1 MNRPNGISERERFF
15 TLSLDMLCIANFDG
29 YFLDLNPAW
38 ERTLGFTIE
47 ELKARPFI
55 DFVHPDDREST
66 TAEAEKIM
74 STGRDVVS
82 FENRYLCK
90 DGGYRWILWSS
101 TLSLEKRLYYAVGRD
116 ITRRKQAEDALE
128 QEQSLLQTFM
138 DNTPDHIYFKD
149 KESRFIR
156 INKAQTNLFR
166 LSDARDA
173 IGKTDAEFF
182 TEEHAQQAYKDERE
196 VIRSGKPMAAK
207 EEKETWPSG
216 EETWVSTTKAPLFDK
231 SGQIMGT
238 FGISRDITERMRA
251 QAELQAAKEAAEY
264 ADRAKSDFLANMS
277 HELRTPLNA
286 IIGFAEILRDEIIGP
301 IRPEQRELVV
311 DIHTSGRH
319 LLNMINDILDL
330 SKIEAG
336 TMDLDFETFSVVDAM
351 EEVNTIVN
359 ALASKKQIQ
368 LAQEFDQDIT
378 VTADKTKFKQILY
391 NLLANGVKFTNED
404 GRVTTKF
411 EISDNSLLIQVI
423 DTGVGISPEDQ
434 EMLFQAFTQVD
445 TSKARAHEGTGLGLA
460 LTKRLVELHGGEIW
474 VESTVGEGSTF
485 SFTLPMQR
493 HVTSSP
499 APMPAN
505 LPASADNRTILVA
518 EDNEQAAHLLGIYL
532 MEAGYRVEYATDGEA
547 AIAKAAEIKPFAITL
562 DIMLP
567 KKDGWQVLKALKAN
581 PDLQSIPVIIVSIT
595 EERQLGFGLGAVDHL
610 VKPIDKTALLAS
622 LRSLHLPERDGSVRI
637 LIIDDDPR
645 AIRLLSTALESE
657 GYDVLKAYGGQE
669 GIDLAVAEAPALII
683 LDLAMPEVDGFQV
696 VKRLAEDPEA
706 CDIPIVICTAMDL
719 TNEEKDR
726 LNGQIQSVIEKTGN
740 VRQKLLEAI
749 KRIERFRTPS
759 TSSVDVWMLD
769 AFHCPN
775 VTHEAKFFVFSGIN
789 AERGSVLRG
798 KEFPCCRLLGLV
810 VYQAILQIYT
820 PRCQK
825 LRLL

>member
-29 YFLDLNPAW
+29 YFVDLNPAW

-47 ELKARPFI
+47 ELKAKPFI
-55 DFVHPDDREST
+55 DFVHPDDQEPT
-66 TAEAEKIM
+66 IAEAEKIM
-74 STGRDVVS
+74 TTGQDVVS
-82 FENRYLCK
+82 FENRYMCK
-90 DGGYRWILWSS
+90 NGEYRWILWSS
-101 TLSLEKRLYYAVGRD
+101 SLSLEKRLYYAVGRD

-128 QEQSLLQTFM
+128 QEQSLLKAFM
-138 DNTPDHIYFKD
+138 DNTTDHIYFKD

-166 LSDARDA
+166 LSDAREA
-173 IGKTDAEFF
+173 IGRTDAEFF
-182 TEEHAQQAYKDERE
+182 TKEHAQQAYADEQD
-196 VIRSGKPMAAK
+196 VIRSGIPMAAK

-216 EETWVSTTKAPLFDK
+216 EETWVSTTRAPLFDR
-231 SGQIMGT
+231 SGQIIGT
-238 FGISRDITERMRA
+238 FGISRDITERVRA
-251 QAELQAAKEAAEY
+251 QEELQAAKEAAEY

-301 IRPEQRELVV
+301 IRPDQKELVV

-336 TMDLDFETFSVVDAM
+336 TMDLDFETFSIVDTM
-351 EEVNTIVN
+351 EEVNTVVN
-359 ALASKKQIQ
+359 ALASKKRIH
-368 LAQEFDQDIT
+368 LIQEFDRDIT

-391 NLLANGVKFTNED
+391 NLLANGVKFTNEG
-404 GRVTTKF
+404 GRVTTKL
-411 EISDNSLLIQVI
+411 EISEDSLLVRVI
-423 DTGVGISPEDQ
+423 DTGVGITPEDQ

-485 SFTLPMQR
+485 SFTLPIQR
-493 HVTSSP
+493 HAASSP
-499 APMPAN
+499 APTPSN
-505 LPASADNRTILVA
+505 LPSTADNRTILVA

-567 KKDGWQVLKALKAN
+567 KKDGWQVLRALKAN

-622 LRSLHLPERDGSVRI
+622 LRSLRLPEQDGGVRI
-637 LIIDDDPR
+637 LIVDDDPQ
-645 AIRLLSTALESE
+645 AIRLLSTVLESE
-657 GYDVLKAYGGQE
+657 GYDVLSAHGGQE
-669 GIDLAVAEAPALII
+669 GINLAIAEAPALII

-696 VKRLAEDPEA
+696 VKRLAEHPGA

-719 TNEEKDR
+719 TDEEKDR

-749 KRIERFRTPS
+749 RRIERFRTPS
-759 TSSVDVWMLD
+759 IPSSD
-769 AFHCPN
+769 
-775 VTHEAKFFVFSGIN
+775 E
-789 AERGSVLRG
+789 
-798 KEFPCCRLLGLV
+798 
-810 VYQAILQIYT
+810 
-820 PRCQK
+820 
-825 LRLL
+825 

>member
-1 MNRPNGISERERFF
+1 MNRPSDISERDRFF

-38 ERTLGFTIE
+38 ERTLGFTLE
-47 ELKARPFI
+47 ELKAKPFI

-66 TAEAEKIM
+66 IAEAEKIM
-74 STGRDVVS
+74 TTGQNVAS

-90 DGGYRWILWSS
+90 DGEYRWILWSS
-101 TLSLEKRLYYAVGRD
+101 SLSLEKRLYYAVGRD
-116 ITRRKQAEDALE
+116 ITRRKQVEDALE
-128 QEQSLLQTFM
+128 REQNLLKTFM

-149 KESRFIR
+149 RESRFIR
-156 INKAQTNLFR
+156 INKAQTNLFH
-166 LSDARDA
+166 LSDAQEA

-182 TEEHAQQAYKDERE
+182 TGEHAQQAYADEQK
-196 VIRSGKPMAAK
+196 VIRTGEPMAAK

-216 EETWVSTTKAPLFDK
+216 EETWVSTTKAPLFDR
-231 SGQIMGT
+231 SGQIIGT
-238 FGISRDITERMRA
+238 FGISRDITERVRA
-251 QAELQAAKEAAEY
+251 QEELQAAKEAAEY

-286 IIGFAEILRDEIIGP
+286 IIGFAEILQDEIIGP

-336 TMDLDFETFSVVDAM
+336 TMDLDFETFSVVDTM

-359 ALASKKQIQ
+359 ALASKKRIH
-368 LAQEFDQDIT
+368 LIQEFDQDIS

-391 NLLANGVKFTNED
+391 NLLANGVKFTNEG
-404 GRVTTKF
+404 GRVTTKL
-411 EISDNSLLIQVI
+411 ESSDNSLLVRVI
-423 DTGVGISPEDQ
+423 DTGVGISSEDQ

-474 VESTVGEGSTF
+474 VESTIGEGSTF
-485 SFTLPMQR
+485 SFTLPTQR

-499 APMPAN
+499 ARMPSN
-505 LPASADNRTILVA
+505 LPSTANNRTILVA

-532 MEAGYRVEYATDGEA
+532 TEAGYHVECATDGEA

-610 VKPIDKTALLAS
+610 VKPIEKTALLAS
-622 LRSLHLPERDGSVRI
+622 LRSLRLPDQDGSVRI
-637 LIIDDDPR
+637 LIIDDDPQ
-645 AIRLLSTALESE
+645 AIRLLSTILDSE

-669 GIDLAVAEAPALII
+669 GIDLALAEAPTLII

-696 VKRLAEDPEA
+696 VKRLAEDPEG

-719 TNEEKDR
+719 TDEEKDC

-749 KRIERFRTPS
+749 KRIERFRTP
-759 TSSVDVWMLD
+759 
-769 AFHCPN
+769 N
-775 VTHEAKFFVFSGIN
+775 
-789 AERGSVLRG
+789 
-798 KEFPCCRLLGLV
+798 
-810 VYQAILQIYT
+810 T
-820 PRCQK
+820 PASDE
-825 LRLL
+825 

>member
-166 LSDARDA
+166 LSDAQEA

-231 SGQIMGT
+231 AGQIMGT

-581 PDLQSIPVIIVSIT
+581 PNLQSIPVIIVSIT

-610 VKPIDKTALLAS
+610 VKPIDKAALLAS

-696 VKRLAEDPEA
+696 VKRLAEDQEA

-759 TSSVDVWMLD
+759 TSSVDD
-769 AFHCPN
+769 
-775 VTHEAKFFVFSGIN
+775 E
-789 AERGSVLRG
+789 
-798 KEFPCCRLLGLV
+798 
-810 VYQAILQIYT
+810 
-820 PRCQK
+820 
-825 LRLL
+825 

>member
-156 INKAQTNLFR
+156 INKAQTNLFH
-166 LSDARDA
+166 LSDAREA

-231 SGQIMGT
+231 AGQIMGT

-645 AIRLLSTALESE
+645 AIRLLSNALESE

-749 KRIERFRTPS
+749 KRIERFRTSS
-759 TSSVDVWMLD
+759 TSSVDD
-769 AFHCPN
+769 
-775 VTHEAKFFVFSGIN
+775 G
-789 AERGSVLRG
+789 
-798 KEFPCCRLLGLV
+798 
-810 VYQAILQIYT
+810 
-820 PRCQK
+820 
-825 LRLL
+825 

>member
-29 YFLDLNPAW
+29 YFVDLNPAW

-47 ELKARPFI
+47 ELKAKPFI
-55 DFVHPDDREST
+55 DFVHPDDQEPT
-66 TAEAEKIM
+66 IAEAEKIM
-74 STGRDVVS
+74 TTGQDVVS
-82 FENRYLCK
+82 FENRYMCK
-90 DGGYRWILWSS
+90 NGEYRWILWSS
-101 TLSLEKRLYYAVGRD
+101 SLSLEKRLYYAVGRD

-128 QEQSLLQTFM
+128 QEQSLLKAFM
-138 DNTPDHIYFKD
+138 DNTTDHIYFKD

-166 LSDARDA
+166 LSDAREA
-173 IGKTDAEFF
+173 IGRTDAEFF
-182 TEEHAQQAYKDERE
+182 TGEHAQQAYADEQE
-196 VIRSGKPMAAK
+196 VIRSGIPMAAK

-216 EETWVSTTKAPLFDK
+216 EETWVSTTRAPLFDR
-231 SGQIMGT
+231 SGQIIGT
-238 FGISRDITERMRA
+238 FGISRDITERVRA
-251 QAELQAAKEAAEY
+251 QEELQAAKEAAEY

-301 IRPEQRELVV
+301 IRPDQKELVV

-336 TMDLDFETFSVVDAM
+336 TMELDFEIFSIVDTM
-351 EEVNTIVN
+351 EEVNTVVN
-359 ALASKKQIQ
+359 ALASKKQIH
-368 LAQEFDQDIT
+368 LIQEFDRDIT

-391 NLLANGVKFTNED
+391 NLLANGVKFTNEG
-404 GRVTTKF
+404 GRVTTQL
-411 EISDNSLLIQVI
+411 EISENSLLVRVI
-423 DTGVGISPEDQ
+423 DTGVGITPEDQ

-485 SFTLPMQR
+485 SFTLPIQR
-493 HVTSSP
+493 HAASSS
-499 APMPAN
+499 APTPSN
-505 LPASADNRTILVA
+505 LPSTADNRTILVA

-567 KKDGWQVLKALKAN
+567 KKDGWQVLRALKAN

-622 LRSLHLPERDGSVRI
+622 LRSLRLPDQDGGVRI
-637 LIIDDDPR
+637 LIVDDDPQ
-645 AIRLLSTALESE
+645 AIRLLSTILESE

-669 GIDLAVAEAPALII
+669 GIDLAIAEAPALII

-696 VKRLAEDPEA
+696 VKRLAEHPGA

-719 TNEEKDR
+719 TDEEKDR

-740 VRQKLLEAI
+740 VRQKLLDAI

-759 TSSVDVWMLD
+759 TPS
-769 AFHCPN
+769 AG
-775 VTHEAKFFVFSGIN
+775 E
-789 AERGSVLRG
+789 
-798 KEFPCCRLLGLV
+798 
-810 VYQAILQIYT
+810 
-820 PRCQK
+820 
-825 LRLL
+825 

>member
-29 YFLDLNPAW
+29 YFVDLNPAW

-47 ELKARPFI
+47 ELKVKPFI
-55 DFVHPDDREST
+55 DFVHPDDQEST
-66 TAEAEKIM
+66 IAEAEKIM
-74 STGRDVVS
+74 TTGQDVVS
-82 FENRYLCK
+82 FENRYMCK
-90 DGGYRWILWSS
+90 NGEYRWILWSS
-101 TLSLEKRLYYAVGRD
+101 TLSLEKRLYYAVGRN
-116 ITRRKQAEDALE
+116 ITRRKQVEDALE
-128 QEQSLLQTFM
+128 QEQSLLKAFM
-138 DNTPDHIYFKD
+138 DNTTDHIYFKD

-166 LSDARDA
+166 LCDAQEA
-173 IGKTDAEFF
+173 IGRTDAEFF
-182 TEEHAQQAYKDERE
+182 TKEHAQQAYADEQE
-196 VIRSGKPMAAK
+196 VIRSGIPMAAK

-216 EETWVSTTKAPLFDK
+216 EETWVSTTRAPLFDR
-231 SGQIMGT
+231 SGQIIGT
-238 FGISRDITERMRA
+238 FGISRDITERVRA
-251 QAELQAAKEAAEY
+251 QEELQAAKEAAEY

-301 IRPEQRELVV
+301 IRPDQKELVV

-336 TMDLDFETFSVVDAM
+336 TMDLDFETFSIVDTM
-351 EEVNTIVN
+351 EEVNTVVN
-359 ALASKKQIQ
+359 ALASKKQIH
-368 LAQEFDQDIT
+368 LIQEFDRDIT

-391 NLLANGVKFTNED
+391 NLLANGVKFTNEG
-404 GRVTTKF
+404 GRVTTKL
-411 EISDNSLLIQVI
+411 EISENSLLVRVI
-423 DTGVGISPEDQ
+423 DTGVGITPEDQ

-474 VESTVGEGSTF
+474 AESTVGEGSTF
-485 SFTLPMQR
+485 SFTLPMQQ
-493 HVTSSP
+493 HAASSP
-499 APMPAN
+499 APTPSN
-505 LPASADNRTILVA
+505 LPSTADNRTILVA

-567 KKDGWQVLKALKAN
+567 KKDGWQVLRALKTN

-610 VKPIDKTALLAS
+610 VKPIDKSALLAS
-622 LRSLHLPERDGSVRI
+622 LRSLRLPEQDGGVRI
-637 LIIDDDPR
+637 LIVDDDPQ
-645 AIRLLSTALESE
+645 AIRLLSTVLESE

-669 GIDLAVAEAPALII
+669 GINLAIAEAPGLII

-696 VKRLAEDPEA
+696 VKRLAEHPGA

-719 TNEEKDR
+719 SDEEKDR
-726 LNGQIQSVIEKTGN
+726 LNGQIQSVIEKSGN
-740 VRQKLLEAI
+740 VRQKLLDAI
-749 KRIERFRTPS
+749 RRIERFRTPS
-759 TSSVDVWMLD
+759 IPSAD
-769 AFHCPN
+769 
-775 VTHEAKFFVFSGIN
+775 E
-789 AERGSVLRG
+789 
-798 KEFPCCRLLGLV
+798 
-810 VYQAILQIYT
+810 
-820 PRCQK
+820 
-825 LRLL
+825 

>member
-29 YFLDLNPAW
+29 YFVDLNPAW
-38 ERTLGFTIE
+38 EQTLGFTIE
-47 ELKARPFI
+47 ELKAKPFI
-55 DFVHPDDREST
+55 DFVHPDDQEST
-66 TAEAEKIM
+66 IAEAEKIM
-74 STGRDVVS
+74 TTGQDVVS
-82 FENRYLCK
+82 FENRYMCK
-90 DGGYRWILWSS
+90 NGEYRWILWSS
-101 TLSLEKRLYYAVGRD
+101 SLSLEKRLYYAVGRD

-128 QEQSLLQTFM
+128 QEQSLLKAFM
-138 DNTPDHIYFKD
+138 DNTTDHIYFKD

-166 LSDARDA
+166 LSDAREA
-173 IGKTDAEFF
+173 LGRTDAEFF
-182 TEEHAQQAYKDERE
+182 TKEHAQQAYADEQE
-196 VIRSGKPMAAK
+196 VIRSGIPMAAK

-216 EETWVSTTKAPLFDK
+216 EETWVSTTRAPLFDR
-231 SGQIMGT
+231 SGQIIGT
-238 FGISRDITERMRA
+238 FGISRDITERVRA
-251 QAELQAAKEAAEY
+251 QEELQTAKEAAEY

-301 IRPEQRELVV
+301 IRPDQKELVV

-336 TMDLDFETFSVVDAM
+336 TMELDFEIFSIVDTM
-351 EEVNTIVN
+351 EEVNTVVN
-359 ALASKKQIQ
+359 ALASKKQIH
-368 LAQEFDQDIT
+368 LIQEFDRDIT

-391 NLLANGVKFTNED
+391 NLLANGVKFTNEG
-404 GRVTTKF
+404 GRVTTQL
-411 EISDNSLLIQVI
+411 EISENSLLVRVI
-423 DTGVGISPEDQ
+423 DTGVGITPEDQ

-485 SFTLPMQR
+485 SFTLPIQR
-493 HVTSSP
+493 HAASSP
-499 APMPAN
+499 APTPSN
-505 LPASADNRTILVA
+505 LPSTTDNRTILVA

-567 KKDGWQVLKALKAN
+567 KKDGWQVLRALKAN

-622 LRSLHLPERDGSVRI
+622 LRSLRLPAQNGSVRI
-637 LIIDDDPR
+637 LVIDDDPQ
-645 AIRLLSTALESE
+645 AIRLLSTILESE

-669 GIDLAVAEAPALII
+669 GIDLAIAEAPALII

-696 VKRLAEDPEA
+696 VKRLAEHPGA

-719 TNEEKDR
+719 TDEEKDR

-740 VRQKLLEAI
+740 VRQKLLDAI
-749 KRIERFRTPS
+749 RRIERFRTPS
-759 TSSVDVWMLD
+759 IPSAD
-769 AFHCPN
+769 
-775 VTHEAKFFVFSGIN
+775 E
-789 AERGSVLRG
+789 
-798 KEFPCCRLLGLV
+798 
-810 VYQAILQIYT
+810 
-820 PRCQK
+820 
-825 LRLL
+825 

>member
-166 LSDARDA
+166 LSDAQEA

-182 TEEHAQQAYKDERE
+182 TEEHAQQAYKDEQK

-216 EETWVSTTKAPLFDK
+216 EETWASTTKAPLFDK
-231 SGQIMGT
+231 AGQIMGT

-759 TSSVDVWMLD
+759 TSSVDD
-769 AFHCPN
+769 
-775 VTHEAKFFVFSGIN
+775 E
-789 AERGSVLRG
+789 
-798 KEFPCCRLLGLV
+798 
-810 VYQAILQIYT
+810 
-820 PRCQK
+820 
-825 LRLL
+825 

>member
-29 YFLDLNPAW
+29 YFVDLNPAW

-47 ELKARPFI
+47 ELKAKPFI
-55 DFVHPDDREST
+55 DFVHPDDQEST
-66 TAEAEKIM
+66 IAEAEKIM
-74 STGRDVVS
+74 TTGQDVVS
-82 FENRYLCK
+82 FENRYMCK
-90 DGGYRWILWSS
+90 NGEYRWILWSS
-101 TLSLEKRLYYAVGRD
+101 SLSLEKRLYYAVGRD

-128 QEQSLLQTFM
+128 QEQSLLKAFM
-138 DNTPDHIYFKD
+138 DNTTDHIYFKD

-156 INKAQTNLFR
+156 INKAQMNLFH
-166 LSDARDA
+166 LSDAQEA
-173 IGKTDAEFF
+173 IGRTDAEFF
-182 TEEHAQQAYKDERE
+182 TKEHAQQAYADEQE
-196 VIRSGKPMAAK
+196 VIRSGIPMAAK

-216 EETWVSTTKAPLFDK
+216 EDTWVSTTRAPLFDR
-231 SGQIMGT
+231 SGQIIGT
-238 FGISRDITERMRA
+238 FGISRDITERVRA
-251 QAELQAAKEAAEY
+251 QEELQAAKEAAEY

-301 IRPEQRELVV
+301 IRPDQKELVV

-336 TMDLDFETFSVVDAM
+336 TMDLDFETFSIVDTM
-351 EEVNTIVN
+351 DEVNTIVN
-359 ALASKKQIQ
+359 ALASKKRIH
-368 LAQEFDQDIT
+368 LIQEFDQDIT

-391 NLLANGVKFTNED
+391 NLLANGVKFTNEG
-404 GRVTTKF
+404 GRVTTKL
-411 EISDNSLLIQVI
+411 EISENSLLVRVI
-423 DTGVGISPEDQ
+423 DTGVGISTEDQ
-434 EMLFQAFTQVD
+434 EMLFRAFTQVD

-460 LTKRLVELHGGEIW
+460 LTKRLIELHGGEIW

-493 HVTSSP
+493 HAVSSP
-499 APMPAN
+499 APTPSN
-505 LPASADNRTILVA
+505 LPSAADNRTILVA

-547 AIAKAAEIKPFAITL
+547 AIAKAGEIKPFAITL

-622 LRSLHLPERDGSVRI
+622 LRSLRLPEKNGSVRI
-637 LIIDDDPR
+637 LIIDDDPH
-645 AIRLLSTALESE
+645 AVRLLSTILESE
-657 GYDVLKAYGGQE
+657 GHDVLKAFGGQE
-669 GIDLAVAEAPALII
+669 GIDLAVTEAPALII

-696 VKRLAEDPEA
+696 VKRLAEHAGA

-719 TNEEKDR
+719 TDEEKDR

-740 VRQKLLEAI
+740 VRQKLLDAI
-749 KRIERFRTPS
+749 RRIERFRTSSAP
-759 TSSVDVWMLD
+759 SVD
-769 AFHCPN
+769 
-775 VTHEAKFFVFSGIN
+775 E
-789 AERGSVLRG
+789 
-798 KEFPCCRLLGLV
+798 
-810 VYQAILQIYT
+810 
-820 PRCQK
+820 
-825 LRLL
+825 

>member
-29 YFLDLNPAW
+29 YFVDLNPAW

-47 ELKARPFI
+47 ELKAKPFI
-55 DFVHPDDREST
+55 DFVHPDDQEPT
-66 TAEAEKIM
+66 IAEAEKIM
-74 STGRDVVS
+74 TTGQDVVS
-82 FENRYLCK
+82 FENRYMCK
-90 DGGYRWILWSS
+90 NGEYRWILWSS
-101 TLSLEKRLYYAVGRD
+101 SLSLEKRLYYAVGRD

-128 QEQSLLQTFM
+128 QEQSLLKAFM
-138 DNTPDHIYFKD
+138 DNTTDHIYFKD

-166 LSDARDA
+166 LSDAREA
-173 IGKTDAEFF
+173 IGRTDAEFF
-182 TEEHAQQAYKDERE
+182 TKEHAQQAYADEQD
-196 VIRSGKPMAAK
+196 VIRSGIPMAAK

-216 EETWVSTTKAPLFDK
+216 EETWVSTTRAPLFDR
-231 SGQIMGT
+231 SGQIIGT
-238 FGISRDITERMRA
+238 FGISRDITERVRA
-251 QAELQAAKEAAEY
+251 QEELQAAKEAAEY

-301 IRPEQRELVV
+301 IRPDQKELVV

-336 TMDLDFETFSVVDAM
+336 TMELDFEIFSIVDTM
-351 EEVNTIVN
+351 EEVNTVVN
-359 ALASKKQIQ
+359 ALASKKQIR
-368 LAQEFDQDIT
+368 LIQEFDRDIT

-391 NLLANGVKFTNED
+391 NLLANGVKFTNEG
-404 GRVTTKF
+404 GRVTTQL
-411 EISDNSLLIQVI
+411 EISENSLLVRVI
-423 DTGVGISPEDQ
+423 DTGVGITPEDQ

-485 SFTLPMQR
+485 SFTLPIQR
-493 HVTSSP
+493 HAASSS
-499 APMPAN
+499 APMPSN
-505 LPASADNRTILVA
+505 LPSTADNRTILVA

-567 KKDGWQVLKALKAN
+567 KKDGWQVLRALKAN

-622 LRSLHLPERDGSVRI
+622 LRSLRLPDQDGSVRI
-637 LIIDDDPR
+637 LVIDDDPQ
-645 AIRLLSTALESE
+645 AIRLLSTILESE

-669 GIDLAVAEAPALII
+669 GIDLAIAEAPALII

-696 VKRLAEDPEA
+696 VKRLAEHPGA

-719 TNEEKDR
+719 TDEEKDR

-740 VRQKLLEAI
+740 VRQKLLDAI

-759 TSSVDVWMLD
+759 TPS
-769 AFHCPN
+769 AG
-775 VTHEAKFFVFSGIN
+775 E
-789 AERGSVLRG
+789 
-798 KEFPCCRLLGLV
+798 
-810 VYQAILQIYT
+810 
-820 PRCQK
+820 
-825 LRLL
+825 

>member
-29 YFLDLNPAW
+29 YFVDLNPAW

-47 ELKARPFI
+47 ELKAKPFI
-55 DFVHPDDREST
+55 DFVHPDDQEPT
-66 TAEAEKIM
+66 IAEAEKIM
-74 STGRDVVS
+74 TTGQDVVS
-82 FENRYLCK
+82 FENRYMCK
-90 DGGYRWILWSS
+90 NGEYRWILWSS
-101 TLSLEKRLYYAVGRD
+101 SLSLEKRLYYAVGRD

-128 QEQSLLQTFM
+128 QEQSLLKAFM
-138 DNTPDHIYFKD
+138 DNTTDHIYFKD

-166 LSDARDA
+166 LSDAREA
-173 IGKTDAEFF
+173 IGRTDAEFF
-182 TEEHAQQAYKDERE
+182 TKEHAQQAYADEQD
-196 VIRSGKPMAAK
+196 VIRSGIPMAAK

-216 EETWVSTTKAPLFDK
+216 EETWVSTTRAPLFDR
-231 SGQIMGT
+231 SGQIIGT
-238 FGISRDITERMRA
+238 FGISRDITERVRA
-251 QAELQAAKEAAEY
+251 QEELQAAKEAAEY

-301 IRPEQRELVV
+301 IRPDQKDLVV

-336 TMDLDFETFSVVDAM
+336 TMDLDFETFSIVDTM
-351 EEVNTIVN
+351 EEVNTVVN
-359 ALASKKQIQ
+359 ALASKKRIH
-368 LAQEFDQDIT
+368 LIQEFDRDIT

-391 NLLANGVKFTNED
+391 NLLANGVKFTNEG
-404 GRVTTKF
+404 GRVTTKL
-411 EISDNSLLIQVI
+411 EISEDSLLVRVI
-423 DTGVGISPEDQ
+423 DTGVGITPEDQ

-485 SFTLPMQR
+485 SFTLPIQR
-493 HVTSSP
+493 HAASSP
-499 APMPAN
+499 APTPSN
-505 LPASADNRTILVA
+505 LPSTADNRTILVA

-567 KKDGWQVLKALKAN
+567 KKDGWQVLRALKAN

-622 LRSLHLPERDGSVRI
+622 LRSLRLPEQDGGVRI
-637 LIIDDDPR
+637 LIVDDDPQ
-645 AIRLLSTALESE
+645 AIRLLLTVLESE
-657 GYDVLKAYGGQE
+657 GYDVLSAHGGQE
-669 GIDLAVAEAPALII
+669 GIDLAVAEAPSLII

-696 VKRLAEDPEA
+696 VKRLAEHPGA

-719 TNEEKDR
+719 TDEEKDR

-749 KRIERFRTPS
+749 RRIERFRTPS
-759 TSSVDVWMLD
+759 IPSSD
-769 AFHCPN
+769 
-775 VTHEAKFFVFSGIN
+775 E
-789 AERGSVLRG
+789 
-798 KEFPCCRLLGLV
+798 
-810 VYQAILQIYT
+810 
-820 PRCQK
+820 
-825 LRLL
+825 

>member
-1 MNRPNGISERERFF
+1 MNRPSDFSERDRFF

-38 ERTLGFTIE
+38 ERTLGFTLE
-47 ELKARPFI
+47 ELKAKPFI

-66 TAEAEKIM
+66 IAEAEKIM
-74 STGRDVVS
+74 TTGQNVAS

-90 DGGYRWILWSS
+90 DGEYRWILWSS
-101 TLSLEKRLYYAVGRD
+101 SLSLEKRLYYAVGRD
-116 ITRRKQAEDALE
+116 ITRRKQVEDALE
-128 QEQSLLQTFM
+128 REQNLLKAFM

-149 KESRFIR
+149 RESRFIR
-156 INKAQTNLFR
+156 INKAQTNLFH
-166 LSDARDA
+166 LSDAQEA

-182 TEEHAQQAYKDERE
+182 TGEHAQQAYADEQK
-196 VIRSGKPMAAK
+196 VIRTGEPMAAK

-216 EETWVSTTKAPLFDK
+216 EETWVSTTKAPLFDR
-231 SGQIMGT
+231 SGQIIGT
-238 FGISRDITERMRA
+238 FGISRDITERVRA
-251 QAELQAAKEAAEY
+251 QEELQAAKEAAEY

-277 HELRTPLNA
+277 HELRTPMNA

-301 IRPEQRELVV
+301 IRPEQRDLVV

-336 TMDLDFETFSVVDAM
+336 TMDLDFETFSVVDTM

-359 ALASKKQIQ
+359 ALASKKRIH
-368 LAQEFDQDIT
+368 LTQEFHQDIT

-391 NLLANGVKFTNED
+391 NLLANGVKFTNEG
-404 GRVTTKF
+404 GRVTTKL
-411 EISDNSLLIQVI
+411 ESADNSLIVRVI

-474 VESTVGEGSTF
+474 VESTIGEGSTF
-485 SFTLPMQR
+485 SFTLPTQR

-499 APMPAN
+499 ARMPSN
-505 LPASADNRTILVA
+505 LPSTANNRTILVA

-532 MEAGYRVEYATDGEA
+532 TEAGYHVECATDGEA

-610 VKPIDKTALLAS
+610 VKPIEKTALLAS
-622 LRSLHLPERDGSVRI
+622 LRSLRLPDQDGSVRI
-637 LIIDDDPR
+637 LIIDDDPQ
-645 AIRLLSTALESE
+645 AIRLLSTILESE

-669 GIDLAVAEAPALII
+669 GIDLALAEAPTLII

-696 VKRLAEDPEA
+696 VKRLAEDPEG

-719 TNEEKDR
+719 TDEEKDC

-749 KRIERFRTPS
+749 KRIERFRTP
-759 TSSVDVWMLD
+759 
-769 AFHCPN
+769 N
-775 VTHEAKFFVFSGIN
+775 
-789 AERGSVLRG
+789 
-798 KEFPCCRLLGLV
+798 
-810 VYQAILQIYT
+810 T
-820 PRCQK
+820 PASDE
-825 LRLL
+825 

>member
-29 YFLDLNPAW
+29 YFVDLNPAW

-47 ELKARPFI
+47 ELKAKPFI
-55 DFVHPDDREST
+55 DFVHPDDQEPT
-66 TAEAEKIM
+66 IAEAEKIM
-74 STGRDVVS
+74 TTGQDVVS
-82 FENRYLCK
+82 FENRYMCK
-90 DGGYRWILWSS
+90 NGEYRWILWSS
-101 TLSLEKRLYYAVGRD
+101 SLSLEKRLYYAVGRD

-128 QEQSLLQTFM
+128 QEQSLLKAFM
-138 DNTPDHIYFKD
+138 DNTTDHIYFKD

-166 LSDARDA
+166 LSDAREA
-173 IGKTDAEFF
+173 IGRTDAEFF
-182 TEEHAQQAYKDERE
+182 TKEHAQQAYADEQE
-196 VIRSGKPMAAK
+196 VIRSGIPMAAK

-216 EETWVSTTKAPLFDK
+216 EETWVSTTRAPLFDR
-231 SGQIMGT
+231 SGQIIGT
-238 FGISRDITERMRA
+238 FGISRDITERVRA
-251 QAELQAAKEAAEY
+251 QEELQAAKEAAEY

-301 IRPEQRELVV
+301 IRPDQKELVV

-336 TMDLDFETFSVVDAM
+336 TMELDFEIFSIVDTM
-351 EEVNTIVN
+351 EEVNTVVN
-359 ALASKKQIQ
+359 ALASKKQIH
-368 LAQEFDQDIT
+368 LIQEFDRDIT

-391 NLLANGVKFTNED
+391 NLLANGVKFTNEG
-404 GRVTTKF
+404 GRVTTQL
-411 EISDNSLLIQVI
+411 EISENSLLVRVI
-423 DTGVGISPEDQ
+423 DTGVGITPEDQ

-485 SFTLPMQR
+485 SFTLPIQR
-493 HVTSSP
+493 HAASSS
-499 APMPAN
+499 APTPSN
-505 LPASADNRTILVA
+505 LPSTADNRTILVA

-567 KKDGWQVLKALKAN
+567 KKDGWQVLRALKAN

-622 LRSLHLPERDGSVRI
+622 LRSLRLPDQDGGVRI
-637 LIIDDDPR
+637 LIVDDDPQ
-645 AIRLLSTALESE
+645 AIRLLSTILESE

-669 GIDLAVAEAPALII
+669 GIDLAIAEAPALII

-696 VKRLAEDPEA
+696 VKRLAEHPGA

-719 TNEEKDR
+719 TDEEKDR

-740 VRQKLLEAI
+740 VRQKLLDAI

-759 TSSVDVWMLD
+759 TPS
-769 AFHCPN
+769 AG
-775 VTHEAKFFVFSGIN
+775 E
-789 AERGSVLRG
+789 
-798 KEFPCCRLLGLV
+798 
-810 VYQAILQIYT
+810 
-820 PRCQK
+820 
-825 LRLL
+825 

>member
-1 MNRPNGISERERFF
+1 MNRPNCISERERFF

-47 ELKARPFI
+47 ELKAKPFI

-74 STGRDVVS
+74 STGRDVIS

-166 LSDARDA
+166 LSDGREA

-182 TEEHAQQAYKDERE
+182 TEEHAQQAYKDEQK

-286 IIGFAEILRDEIIGP
+286 IIGFAEILRDEIVGP

-368 LAQEFDQDIT
+368 LTQEFDQDIT

-499 APMPAN
+499 TPMPAN
-505 LPASADNRTILVA
+505 LPASAENRTILVA

-696 VKRLAEDPEA
+696 VKRLAEDPGA
-706 CDIPIVICTAMDL
+706 CDVPIVICTAMDL

-759 TSSVDVWMLD
+759 TSSVDD
-769 AFHCPN
+769 
-775 VTHEAKFFVFSGIN
+775 E
-789 AERGSVLRG
+789 
-798 KEFPCCRLLGLV
+798 
-810 VYQAILQIYT
+810 
-820 PRCQK
+820 
-825 LRLL
+825 

>member
-29 YFLDLNPAW
+29 YFVDLNPAW

-47 ELKARPFI
+47 ELKAKPFI
-55 DFVHPDDREST
+55 DFVHPDDQEST
-66 TAEAEKIM
+66 IAEAEKIM
-74 STGRDVVS
+74 TTGQDVVS
-82 FENRYLCK
+82 FENRYMCK
-90 DGGYRWILWSS
+90 NGEYRWILWSS
-101 TLSLEKRLYYAVGRD
+101 SLSLEKRLYYAVGRD

-128 QEQSLLQTFM
+128 QEQSLLKAFM
-138 DNTPDHIYFKD
+138 DNTTDHIYFKD

-166 LSDARDA
+166 LSDAREA
-173 IGKTDAEFF
+173 IGRTDAEFF
-182 TEEHAQQAYKDERE
+182 TKEHAQQAYADEQE
-196 VIRSGKPMAAK
+196 VIRSGIPMAAK

-216 EETWVSTTKAPLFDK
+216 EETWVSTTRAPLFDR
-231 SGQIMGT
+231 SGQIIGT
-238 FGISRDITERMRA
+238 FGISRDITERVRA
-251 QAELQAAKEAAEY
+251 QEELQAAKEAAEY

-301 IRPEQRELVV
+301 IRPDQKDLVV

-336 TMDLDFETFSVVDAM
+336 TMDLDFETFSIVDTM
-351 EEVNTIVN
+351 EEVNTVVN
-359 ALASKKQIQ
+359 ALASKKRIH
-368 LAQEFDQDIT
+368 LIQEFDRDIT

-391 NLLANGVKFTNED
+391 NLLANGVKFTNEG
-404 GRVTTKF
+404 GRVTTKL
-411 EISDNSLLIQVI
+411 EISEDSLLVRVI
-423 DTGVGISPEDQ
+423 DTGVGITPEDQ

-485 SFTLPMQR
+485 SFTLPIQR
-493 HVTSSP
+493 HAASSP
-499 APMPAN
+499 APTPSN
-505 LPASADNRTILVA
+505 LPSTADNRTILVA

-567 KKDGWQVLKALKAN
+567 KKDGWQVLRALKAN

-622 LRSLHLPERDGSVRI
+622 LRSLRLPEQDGGVRI
-637 LIIDDDPR
+637 LIVDDDPQ
-645 AIRLLSTALESE
+645 AIRLLLTVLESE
-657 GYDVLKAYGGQE
+657 GYDVLSAHGGQE
-669 GIDLAVAEAPALII
+669 GIDLAVAEAPSLII

-696 VKRLAEDPEA
+696 VKRLAEHPGA

-719 TNEEKDR
+719 TDEEKDR

-749 KRIERFRTPS
+749 RRIERFRTPS
-759 TSSVDVWMLD
+759 IPSSD
-769 AFHCPN
+769 
-775 VTHEAKFFVFSGIN
+775 E
-789 AERGSVLRG
+789 
-798 KEFPCCRLLGLV
+798 
-810 VYQAILQIYT
+810 
-820 PRCQK
+820 
-825 LRLL
+825 

>member
-29 YFLDLNPAW
+29 YFVDLNPAW
-38 ERTLGFTIE
+38 EQTLGFTIE
-47 ELKARPFI
+47 ELKAKPFI
-55 DFVHPDDREST
+55 DFVHPDDQEST
-66 TAEAEKIM
+66 IAEAEKIM
-74 STGRDVVS
+74 TTGQDVVS
-82 FENRYLCK
+82 FENRYMCK
-90 DGGYRWILWSS
+90 NGEYRWILWSS
-101 TLSLEKRLYYAVGRD
+101 SLSLEKRLYYAVGRD

-128 QEQSLLQTFM
+128 QEQSLLKAFM
-138 DNTPDHIYFKD
+138 DNTTDHIYFKD
-149 KESRFIR
+149 KKSRFIR

-166 LSDARDA
+166 LSDAREA
-173 IGKTDAEFF
+173 IGRTDAEFF
-182 TEEHAQQAYKDERE
+182 TKEHAQQAYADEQE
-196 VIRSGKPMAAK
+196 VIRSGIPMAAK

-216 EETWVSTTKAPLFDK
+216 EETWVSTTRAPLFDR
-231 SGQIMGT
+231 SGQIIGT
-238 FGISRDITERMRA
+238 FGISRDITERVRA
-251 QAELQAAKEAAEY
+251 QEELQAAKEAAEY

-286 IIGFAEILRDEIIGP
+286 IIGFAEILRDEIIRP
-301 IRPEQRELVV
+301 IRPDQKELVV

-336 TMDLDFETFSVVDAM
+336 TMDLDFETFSIVDTM
-351 EEVNTIVN
+351 EEVNTVVN
-359 ALASKKQIQ
+359 ALASKKRIH
-368 LAQEFDQDIT
+368 LIQEFDRDIT

-391 NLLANGVKFTNED
+391 NLLANGVKFTNEG
-404 GRVTTKF
+404 GRVTTKL
-411 EISDNSLLIQVI
+411 EISENSLLVRVI
-423 DTGVGISPEDQ
+423 DTGVGITPEDQ

-485 SFTLPMQR
+485 SFTLPIQR
-493 HVTSSP
+493 HAASSP
-499 APMPAN
+499 APTPSN
-505 LPASADNRTILVA
+505 LPSTFDNRTILVA

-567 KKDGWQVLKALKAN
+567 KKDGWQVLRALKAN

-610 VKPIDKTALLAS
+610 VKPIDKSALLAS
-622 LRSLHLPERDGSVRI
+622 LRSLHLPEQDGGVRI
-637 LIIDDDPR
+637 LIVDDDPQ
-645 AIRLLSTALESE
+645 AIRLLSTVLESE
-657 GYDVLKAYGGQE
+657 GYDVLEAYGGQE
-669 GIDLAVAEAPALII
+669 GIDLAIAEAPALII

-696 VKRLAEDPEA
+696 VKRLAEHPGA

-719 TNEEKDR
+719 TDEEKDR

-740 VRQKLLEAI
+740 VRQKLLDAI
-749 KRIERFRTPS
+749 RRIERFRTPS
-759 TSSVDVWMLD
+759 IPSAD
-769 AFHCPN
+769 
-775 VTHEAKFFVFSGIN
+775 E
-789 AERGSVLRG
+789 
-798 KEFPCCRLLGLV
+798 
-810 VYQAILQIYT
+810 
-820 PRCQK
+820 
-825 LRLL
+825 

>member
-29 YFLDLNPAW
+29 YFVDLNPAW

-47 ELKARPFI
+47 ELKAKPFI
-55 DFVHPDDREST
+55 DFVHPDDQEPT
-66 TAEAEKIM
+66 IAEAEKIM
-74 STGRDVVS
+74 TTGQDVVS
-82 FENRYLCK
+82 FENRYMCK
-90 DGGYRWILWSS
+90 NGEYRWILWSS
-101 TLSLEKRLYYAVGRD
+101 SLSLEKRLYYAVGRD

-128 QEQSLLQTFM
+128 QEQSLLKAFM
-138 DNTPDHIYFKD
+138 DNTTDHIYFKD

-166 LSDARDA
+166 LSDAREA
-173 IGKTDAEFF
+173 IGRTDAEFF
-182 TEEHAQQAYKDERE
+182 TKEHAQQAYADEQD
-196 VIRSGKPMAAK
+196 VIRSGIPMAAK

-216 EETWVSTTKAPLFDK
+216 EETWVSTTRAPLFDR
-231 SGQIMGT
+231 SGQIIGT
-238 FGISRDITERMRA
+238 FGISRDITERVRA
-251 QAELQAAKEAAEY
+251 QEELQAAKEAAEY

-301 IRPEQRELVV
+301 IRPDQKELVV

-336 TMDLDFETFSVVDAM
+336 TMDLDFETFSIVDTM
-351 EEVNTIVN
+351 EEVNTVVN
-359 ALASKKQIQ
+359 ALASKKRIH
-368 LAQEFDQDIT
+368 LIQEFDRDIT

-391 NLLANGVKFTNED
+391 NLLANGVKFTNEG
-404 GRVTTKF
+404 GRVTTQL
-411 EISDNSLLIQVI
+411 EISEDSLLVRVI
-423 DTGVGISPEDQ
+423 DTGVGITPEDQ

-485 SFTLPMQR
+485 SFTLPIQR
-493 HVTSSP
+493 HAASSP
-499 APMPAN
+499 APTPSN
-505 LPASADNRTILVA
+505 LPSTADNRTILVA

-567 KKDGWQVLKALKAN
+567 KKDGWQVLRALKAN

-622 LRSLHLPERDGSVRI
+622 LRSLRLPEQDGGVRI
-637 LIIDDDPR
+637 LIVDDDPQ
-645 AIRLLSTALESE
+645 AIRLLSTVLESE
-657 GYDVLKAYGGQE
+657 GYDVLSAHGGQE
-669 GIDLAVAEAPALII
+669 GINLAIAEAPALII

-696 VKRLAEDPEA
+696 VKRLAEHPGA

-719 TNEEKDR
+719 TDEEKDR

-749 KRIERFRTPS
+749 RRIERFRTPS
-759 TSSVDVWMLD
+759 IPSSD
-769 AFHCPN
+769 
-775 VTHEAKFFVFSGIN
+775 E
-789 AERGSVLRG
+789 
-798 KEFPCCRLLGLV
+798 
-810 VYQAILQIYT
+810 
-820 PRCQK
+820 
-825 LRLL
+825 

>member
-1 MNRPNGISERERFF
+1 MNRPNRISERERFF
-15 TLSLDMLCIANFDG
+15 TLSLDMLCIANFEG

-74 STGRDVVS
+74 ATGRDVVS

-90 DGGYRWILWSS
+90 DGEYRWILWSS

-128 QEQSLLQTFM
+128 QEQSLLKTFM

-166 LSDARDA
+166 LSDAQEA

-182 TEEHAQQAYKDERE
+182 TEEHAQQAYKDEQK

-207 EEKETWPSG
+207 EEKETWTSG

-336 TMDLDFETFSVVDAM
+336 TMDLDFETFSIVDAM

-368 LAQEFDQDIT
+368 LTQEFNQDIT

-423 DTGVGISPEDQ
+423 DNGVGISPEDQ

-460 LTKRLVELHGGEIW
+460 LTRRLVELHGGEIW

-505 LPASADNRTILVA
+505 LPSSTDNRTILVA

-622 LRSLHLPERDGSVRI
+622 LRSLHLPERNGSVRI
-637 LIIDDDPR
+637 LIIDDDPQ

-696 VKRLAEDPEA
+696 VKRLAEDPGA

-719 TNEEKDR
+719 TDEEKDC

-759 TSSVDVWMLD
+759 TSSVDD
-769 AFHCPN
+769 
-775 VTHEAKFFVFSGIN
+775 E
-789 AERGSVLRG
+789 
-798 KEFPCCRLLGLV
+798 
-810 VYQAILQIYT
+810 
-820 PRCQK
+820 
-825 LRLL
+825 

>member
-29 YFLDLNPAW
+29 YFVDLNPAW
-38 ERTLGFTIE
+38 EQTLGFTIE
-47 ELKARPFI
+47 ELKAKPFI
-55 DFVHPDDREST
+55 DFVHPDDQEST
-66 TAEAEKIM
+66 IAEAEKIM
-74 STGRDVVS
+74 TTGQDVVS
-82 FENRYLCK
+82 FENRYMCK
-90 DGGYRWILWSS
+90 NGEYRWILWSS
-101 TLSLEKRLYYAVGRD
+101 SLSLEKRLYYAVGRD

-128 QEQSLLQTFM
+128 QEQSLLKAFM
-138 DNTPDHIYFKD
+138 DNTTDHIYFKD
-149 KESRFIR
+149 KKSRFIR

-166 LSDARDA
+166 LSDAREA
-173 IGKTDAEFF
+173 IGRTDAEFF
-182 TEEHAQQAYKDERE
+182 TKEHAQQAYADEQE
-196 VIRSGKPMAAK
+196 VIRSGIPMAAK

-216 EETWVSTTKAPLFDK
+216 EETWVSTTRAPLFDR
-231 SGQIMGT
+231 SGQIIGT
-238 FGISRDITERMRA
+238 FGISRDITERVRA
-251 QAELQAAKEAAEY
+251 QEELQAAKEAAEY

-301 IRPEQRELVV
+301 IRPDQKELVV

-336 TMDLDFETFSVVDAM
+336 TMDLDFETFSIVDTM
-351 EEVNTIVN
+351 EEVNTVVN
-359 ALASKKQIQ
+359 ALASKKRIH
-368 LAQEFDQDIT
+368 LVQEFDRDIT

-391 NLLANGVKFTNED
+391 NLLANGVKFTNEG
-404 GRVTTKF
+404 GRVITKL
-411 EISDNSLLIQVI
+411 EISENSLLVRVI
-423 DTGVGISPEDQ
+423 DTGVGITPEDQ

-485 SFTLPMQR
+485 SFTLPIQR
-493 HVTSSP
+493 HAASSP
-499 APMPAN
+499 APTPSN
-505 LPASADNRTILVA
+505 LPSTADNRTILVA

-567 KKDGWQVLKALKAN
+567 KKDGWQVLRALKAN

-610 VKPIDKTALLAS
+610 VKPIDKSALLAS
-622 LRSLHLPERDGSVRI
+622 LRSLHLPEQDGGVRI
-637 LIIDDDPR
+637 LIVDDDPQ
-645 AIRLLSTALESE
+645 AIRLLSAILESE
-657 GYDVLKAYGGQE
+657 GYDVLEAYGGQE
-669 GIDLAVAEAPALII
+669 GIDLAIAEAPTLII

-696 VKRLAEDPEA
+696 VKRLAEHPGA

-719 TNEEKDR
+719 SDEEKDR
-726 LNGQIQSVIEKTGN
+726 LNGQIQSVIEKSGN
-740 VRQKLLEAI
+740 VRQKLLDAI

-759 TSSVDVWMLD
+759 TPS
-769 AFHCPN
+769 AG
-775 VTHEAKFFVFSGIN
+775 E
-789 AERGSVLRG
+789 
-798 KEFPCCRLLGLV
+798 
-810 VYQAILQIYT
+810 
-820 PRCQK
+820 
-825 LRLL
+825 